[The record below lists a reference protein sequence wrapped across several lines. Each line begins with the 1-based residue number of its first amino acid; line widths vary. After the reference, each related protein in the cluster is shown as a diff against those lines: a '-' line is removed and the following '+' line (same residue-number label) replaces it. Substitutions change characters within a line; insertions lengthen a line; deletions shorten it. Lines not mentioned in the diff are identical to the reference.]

1 MKMIFKSAMLLTV
14 FSLLSCNTDEKEAV
28 KDSFDSFF
36 SELEDCRFDKAAKYA
51 DGDLVDILEEMAEE
65 YDALSR
71 DQRIEFKEYL
81 GDADFSIESVEFDG
95 FSIFSSPE
103 EATIVLDGKLK
114 EIDLI
119 KKKDT
124 WVIKESNKKIKRLL
138 EEALEELQSYNTYS
152 GDYGY
157 DDNLYSGDY
166 GFDDNTYS
174 GDYGYEDYASDTQR
188 VYYCNNG
195 REIPYSYLNDGDCDC
210 GGDCED
216 EYVFICGDGQAITR
230 DWLYDGDCD
239 CNDCS
244 DE

>member
-1 MKMIFKSAMLLTV
+1 MKMILKSAMLLTV
-14 FSLLSCNTDEKEAV
+14 FSLLSCNTDEKDAV
-28 KDSFDSFF
+28 QDSFDSFI
-36 SELEDCRFDKAAKYA
+36 SELEDCRFDKAAEYA

-71 DQRIEFKEYL
+71 DQRIEFKDFM
-81 GDADFSIESVEFDG
+81 GDVDYSIESVEFDG

-103 EATIVLDGKLK
+103 VATIVLDGKLK

-124 WVIKESNKKIKRLL
+124 WVIKESNKKLKNGL
-138 EEALEELQSYNTYS
+138 EEALEELQSYNIYS
-152 GDYGY
+152 DYGY
-157 DDNLYSGDY
+157 DY
-166 GFDDNTYS
+166 DDTYN
-174 GDYGYEDYASDTQR
+174 DYGYEDYGSDTQR
-188 VYYCNNG
+188 VYFCNNG

-210 GGDCED
+210 DDDCED

>member
-1 MKMIFKSAMLLTV
+1 MIVKSAMLLTV
-14 FSLLSCNTDEKEAV
+14 FSLLSCNTDEKDAV
-28 KDSFDSFF
+28 QDSFDSFI
-36 SELEDCRFDKAAKYA
+36 SELEDCRFDKAAEYA

-71 DQRIEFKEYL
+71 DQQIEFKDFM
-81 GDADFSIESVEFDG
+81 GDADYSIESVEFDG

-103 EATIVLDGKLK
+103 EASIVLDGKLK

-124 WVIKESNKKIKRLL
+124 WVIKESNKKLKSGL

-152 GDYGY
+152 
-157 DDNLYSGDY
+157 
-166 GFDDNTYS
+166 
-174 GDYGYEDYASDTQR
+174 DYGYEDYGSDTQR

-195 REIPYSYLNDGDCDC
+195 RDIPYSYLNDGDCDC
-210 GGDCED
+210 GDNCED
-216 EYVFICGDGQAITR
+216 EYVFFCGDGQAITR